1 MKESK
6 IKTQLSLAFIAF
18 LVPIFLL
25 APIWYNIRLS
35 DSLKYLENY
44 NITMTSLIVLPLL
57 LYTVSILKK
66 VSLFLPG
73 IVTILMYSTVLI
85 RVLLDLSVYP
95 AVPMLYHFHLP
106 LESLFL
112 VMFSID
118 SKEKHIRR
126 SIRALKK

>member
-1 MKESK
+1 MKDSK

-18 LVPIFLL
+18 LAPILL
-25 APIWYNIRLS
+25 LVPIWYHIRLS

-44 NITMTSLIVLPLL
+44 NMIMTSLIVLPLL
-57 LYTVSILKK
+57 LYIVSILKK

-106 LESLFL
+106 LESLFI

>member
-1 MKESK
+1 MKDSK

-18 LVPIFLL
+18 LAPILL
-25 APIWYNIRLS
+25 LVPIWYHIRLS

-44 NITMTSLIVLPLL
+44 NMIMTSLIVLPLL
-57 LYTVSILKK
+57 LYAISILKK

-106 LESLFL
+106 LESLFI

>member
-18 LVPIFLL
+18 LVPICLL
-25 APIWYNIRLS
+25 VPIWYHIKLS

-44 NITMTSLIVLPLL
+44 NITITSLIVLPLL
-57 LYTVSILKK
+57 LYIVSILKK

-126 SIRALKK
+126 SIRVLKK

>member
-1 MKESK
+1 MKDSK

-25 APIWYNIRLS
+25 VPIWYHIRLS

-44 NITMTSLIVLPLL
+44 NMIMTSLIVLPLL
-57 LYTVSILKK
+57 LYIVSILKK

-106 LESLFL
+106 LELLFI